1 MGGIDDLSFAII
13 WLSFLLGKRL
23 TTMSRHFKIITKEVG
38 RDNHI
43 ETEFIGDVDR
53 AYLIEFFG
61 LREPDVEWFRIE
73 EVQKDWRREPQNTTT
88 AGECQPLVDNA
99 FD

>member
-1 MGGIDDLSFAII
+1 MGIFWTCRSADNLPECCQIRKMKVILDTNI

-53 AYLIEFFG
+53 AYLTEFFG

-73 EVQKDWRREPQNTTT
+73 EVQKD
-88 AGECQPLVDNA
+88 
-99 FD
+99 